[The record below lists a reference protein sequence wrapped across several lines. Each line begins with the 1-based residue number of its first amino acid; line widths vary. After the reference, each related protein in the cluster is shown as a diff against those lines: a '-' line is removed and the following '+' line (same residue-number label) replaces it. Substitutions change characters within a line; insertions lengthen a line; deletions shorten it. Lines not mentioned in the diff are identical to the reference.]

1 MIMKQFPKTSSKKPI
16 IAITRHGERKRDIEW
31 LTYIP
36 LWWATKFA
44 IWRAGGKSIT
54 IRPHHDHNNIAF
66 DGLLLA
72 GGLDIHPARYKK
84 NCVVKTKEN
93 YPYDTARDDME
104 GNLLKK
110 ALKENKP
117 ILGICR
123 GMQLMNV
130 DAGGCL
136 LEDIS
141 DHLDTLNWRSN
152 YLHQIFSFRKPIKI
166 TEKTLLSEILGATE
180 IDINSLHTQAVNKVA
195 PSFEI
200 TAMEMAGDIVQV
212 IENKEKNIL
221 GVQFHPELLIHK
233 KPFQNIFNWLVATA
247 RTK

>member
-1 MIMKQFPKTSSKKPI
+1 MKQFSKKHPQKPI
-16 IAITRHGERKRDIEW
+16 IAITRHGARKRDVEW
-31 LTYIP
+31 FTRIP
-36 LWWATKFA
+36 LWWFTKLA
-44 IWRAGGKSIT
+44 IWRAGGTSIT
-54 IRPHHDHNNIAF
+54 IRPHHDYSDVAF
-66 DGLLLA
+66 DGLILA
-72 GGLDIHPARYKK
+72 GGIDIHPERYKK

-104 GNLLKK
+104 GDLLKQ
-110 ALKENKP
+110 ALKDNKP
-117 ILGICR
+117 VLGICR

-141 DHLDTLNWRSN
+141 DHLENLNWRNN

-166 TEKTLLSEILGATE
+166 TTETLLNEILGATE
-180 IDINSLHTQAVNKVA
+180 IDINSLHTQAVNKVSPTFQA
-195 PSFEI
+195 
-200 TAMEMAGDIVQV
+200 TGTEMVGDIVQV

-221 GVQFHPELLIHK
+221 GVQFHPELLIHQ

-247 RTK
+247 SIK